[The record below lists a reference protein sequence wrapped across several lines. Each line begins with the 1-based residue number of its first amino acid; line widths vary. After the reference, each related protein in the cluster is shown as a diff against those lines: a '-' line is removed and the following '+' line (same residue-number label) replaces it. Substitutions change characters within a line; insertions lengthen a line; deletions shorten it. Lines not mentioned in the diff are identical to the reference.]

1 MKSYLVSLVLLLLP
15 LPTLSQDAPMFRANL
30 EHTGV
35 YSGAGV
41 PKFSSVKWKFQT
53 GGGVISSPAVENGL
67 GYVGSTDKNLCA
79 VDQQT
84 GALKWKFA
92 TDGPV
97 VSSPAVAAG
106 IVYFGSY
113 DGEF

>member
-1 MKSYLVSLVLLLLP
+1 
-15 LPTLSQDAPMFRANL
+15 MFRANL

-41 PKFSSVKWKFQT
+41 PKLGGVKWKFQT
-53 GGGVISSPAVENGL
+53 GGRVISSPPVENGL
-67 GYVGSTDKNLCA
+67 VYVGSTDKNLYA

-97 VSSPAVAAG
+97 VCSPAAAAG

-113 DGEF
+113 AGRSTHSTRRQAS